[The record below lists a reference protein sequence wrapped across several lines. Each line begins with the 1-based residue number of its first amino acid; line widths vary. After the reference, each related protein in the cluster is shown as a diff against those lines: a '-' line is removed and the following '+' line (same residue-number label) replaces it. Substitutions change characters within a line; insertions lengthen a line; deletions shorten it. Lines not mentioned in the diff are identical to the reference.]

1 MMKKCLLVAVGLA
14 AWIGFGAVEVG
25 GLPAW
30 EFADTEVS
38 TNVPFA
44 FPQVNV
50 KHFFLSMELAGTP
63 SNNVQVAFGRDANT
77 NGVLEVEEA
86 GFAIGWDCGEWRVRG
101 CLGSLEGLGG
111 LEERPS
117 EELNRRNSAFDN
129 RLRPTDF
136 DGFVGQEKIR
146 DRLMLAVKAAKDRG
160 ESLDHVLFSGP
171 PGLGKTTLS
180 YILGEAMG
188 VNVKTT
194 SGPVITKPGDLAGLL
209 TSLEPGDIVFID
221 EIHRLAKTVEEYLY
235 SAMEDYAIDIVLDQG
250 PNARSVRLDL
260 PHFTLVGATTRIG
273 LIAAPLRERFGL
285 VNRLSYYE
293 PKELA
298 EIVKRSAAKLGVD
311 IDEAGALEI
320 SRRARGTPRIA
331 NNLLKRVRDYAQ
343 VKAGNFITGEVAKES
358 LELLEIDPHG
368 LDEMDRKI
376 LETICVKFGGGPVGL
391 STIAVSVGEE
401 PDTIEEAYE
410 PFLIMEGYLERT
422 PKGRVASALAYQT
435 LGLNPPNI

>member
-1 MMKKCLLVAVGLA
+1 MAEK
-14 AWIGFGAVEVG
+14 
-25 GLPAW
+25 
-30 EFADTEVS
+30 
-38 TNVPFA
+38 
-44 FPQVNV
+44 
-50 KHFFLSMELAGTP
+50 P
-63 SNNVQVAFGRDANT
+63 SD
-77 NGVLEVEEA
+77 
-86 GFAIGWDCGEWRVRG
+86 
-101 CLGSLEGLGG
+101 
-111 LEERPS
+111 
-117 EELNRRNSAFDN
+117 ELNRRNSAFDN
-129 RLRPTDF
+129 KLRPMDF
-136 DGFVGQEKIR
+136 DGFVGQEKVR

-160 ESLDHVLFSGP
+160 DSLDHVLFSGP

-260 PHFTLVGATTRIG
+260 PRFTLVGATTRIG

-285 VNRLSYYE
+285 VNRLAYYE

-298 EIVKRSAAKLGVD
+298 EIVTRSAAKLGVD
-311 IDEAGALEI
+311 IDADGALEI
-320 SRRARGTPRIA
+320 ARRARGTPRIA
-331 NNLLKRVRDYAQ
+331 NNLLRRVRDYAQ
-343 VKAGNFITGEVAKES
+343 VKADNFITGAVAKDS
-358 LELLEIDPHG
+358 LGLLEIDPHG
-368 LDEMDRKI
+368 LDEMDRRI
-376 LETICVKFGGGPVGL
+376 LETVCVKFGGGPVGL

-422 PKGRVASALAYQT
+422 PKGRVATPLAFDL
-435 LGLNPPNI
+435 LGLPR